1 MIIDKSGKERETQ
14 KKEGEKFVII
24 VEWAEFIASGGIYNF
39 DLNRYGWHSTDYQ
52 GVLLTVARVRS
63 ATPRYSINQLG
74 CRCQQRCLNSSHVI
88 RQQRSWT
95 ANVELPRLSN
105 IYSPVVKIDGRIVLT
120 IRRGDGRRTG
130 TDINRAKLTRDLFL
144 SFFLFFLYLYSS
156 FFLFPLLFLSPRARP
171 TFFLAHMTAQ
181 RWNLRY
187 LDTVRKTIIYVSY
200 IYTRDK
206 FYPLDDVPS
215 FFFFS
220 FFFLIFYSSSIS
232 HR

>member
-14 KKEGEKFVII
+14 KKEGEKFVI

-39 DLNRYGWHSTDYQ
+39 DLDRYGWHSTDYQ

-74 CRCQQRCLNSSHVI
+74 SRCQQRCLNSSHVI

-120 IRRGDGRRTG
+120 IRRGDGRRTE
-130 TDINRAKLTRDLFL
+130 TDTTQPSETDSRPISLLL
-144 SFFLFFLYLYSS
+144 
-156 FFLFPLLFLSPRARP
+156 PLLFLSP
-171 TFFLAHMTAQ
+171 
-181 RWNLRY
+181 
-187 LDTVRKTIIYVSY
+187 
-200 IYTRDK
+200 
-206 FYPLDDVPS
+206 
-215 FFFFS
+215 
-220 FFFLIFYSSSIS
+220 
-232 HR
+232 